1 MLCKLFLALGFTTLT
16 GCASTSAF
24 NATDVEYFQPPI
36 ITTTAPERPLKNAF
50 SLYNNTIKV
59 NLAPMRATI
68 PSFNGQGNLLASWN
82 PHPAGVKDRPTFVIV
97 HGGHGLVPGDFA
109 TALWARS
116 ALGANTLILDSFWSR
131 GREENWAT
139 YNRFGVNMRMLDSI
153 AAGRWL
159 QTQGVDKDKIFL
171 MGGSQGG
178 WTVMRTFTDE
188 KFITENAKG
197 LFRAGISLYPV
208 CQSQGYRDSPRL
220 GPYWVPVIVFT
231 GGKDTATP
239 SSQCSTRIFTEAA
252 AWIHYPDA
260 THGWDTS
267 NRGAHTPS
275 VDGECGKAMNI
286 YNQYAICRSDST
298 TIDMQDKIKKF
309 VNETLN
315 GKSNKRF

>member
-1 MLCKLFLALGFTTLT
+1 MLCKLSLLALGFALT
-16 GCASTSAF
+16 GCASTF
-24 NATDVEYFQPPI
+24 NVADVEYFQPPI
-36 ITTTAPERPLKNAF
+36 ITTDVGRPLKNTF

-59 NLAPMRATI
+59 NLAPMQATI
-68 PSFNGQGNLLASWN
+68 PSFNGQGNLIASWN
-82 PHPAGVKDRPTFVIV
+82 PHPTGVKDKPTFVIV
-97 HGGHGLVPGDFA
+97 HGGHGLNPTDFA
-109 TALWARS
+109 TALWARRE
-116 ALGANTLILDSFWSR
+116 LGANVLVLDSYWSR
-131 GREENWAT
+131 GRQENWET
-139 YNRFGVNMRMLDSI
+139 RNRFGANMRMLDSI

-159 QTQGVDKDKIFL
+159 QAQGVDKDKIFL

-178 WTVMRTFTDE
+178 WTVLRTFTDE

-208 CQSQGYRDSPRL
+208 CQSKGFRDDPNL
-220 GPYWVPVIVFT
+220 GPYWGPVIVFT

-239 SSQCSTRIFTEAA
+239 ISQCPGSVFKEAM
-252 AWIHYPDA
+252 AWTHYPDA

-275 VDGECGKAMNI
+275 VDGECGKALNI
-286 YNQYAICRSDST
+286 YNQFAICRSDSAT
-298 TIDMQDKIKKF
+298 FDMQDKIKKF